1 MTFTRPPT
9 EKLIISKHAP
19 PPLQAIR
26 LLRETFSGII
36 NSRKNMSV
44 REVSTSNLILDEM
57 LSELNPNY

>member
-1 MTFTRPPT
+1 MIFTRPPT
-9 EKLIISKHAP
+9 EKLIISKHA